1 MEELKDG
8 PSVHFPYVDSKDRI
22 ADAFKLLRK
31 ALEVLSGALGLVE
44 SLEHTLLSYSALGC
58 EKQSG

>member
-8 PSVHFPYVDSKDRI
+8 PSVHFPYVDSNDRI

-31 ALEVLSGALGLVE
+31 ALEVLSGALGLLE
-44 SLEHTLLSYSALGC
+44 SLEHGV
-58 EKQSG
+58 